1 MKIIKNVLIQEAN
14 ILTRNLH
21 LYKPKTLKKI
31 DKIIN
36 EKGCYGN
43 FGIYSQLDISD
54 TLQLDQIA
62 FSCIIFI

>member
-1 MKIIKNVLIQEAN
+1 MKILKNIIIQKSN
-14 ILTRNLH
+14 TLTSNFHR
-21 LYKPKTLKKI
+21 YKPKTLKKI
-31 DKIIN
+31 AKIIN